1 MQVPL
6 HGVDL
11 TESAA
16 GVPSVRQSLA
26 QEPSFPRKKRVV
38 GSEGQI
44 SSEGVLRQD
53 EGERTGRNEVSSSN
67 PVVFRVNFRARNYNC
82 SVMKH
87 KMCHYPIGTC
97 FFTCSREHKF
107 SHNIICKSCCIWTN
121 VSSSMRILLDIF

>member
-53 EGERTGRNEVSSSN
+53 EGERTGRNEVSSS
-67 PVVFRVNFRARNYNC
+67 
-82 SVMKH
+82 K
-87 KMCHYPIGTC
+87 TC
-97 FFTCSREHKF
+97 CFPCYFQSKQ
-107 SHNIICKSCCIWTN
+107 
-121 VSSSMRILLDIF
+121 L